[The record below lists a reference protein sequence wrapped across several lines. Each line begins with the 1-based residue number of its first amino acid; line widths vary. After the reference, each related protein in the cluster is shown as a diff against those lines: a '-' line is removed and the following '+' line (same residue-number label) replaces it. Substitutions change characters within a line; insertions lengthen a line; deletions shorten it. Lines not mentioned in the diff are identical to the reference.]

1 VSDGVN
7 CFLTDRFYNKVETMN
22 KLTISQI
29 RQKSITYYA
38 VGIALFSSFFV
49 VIAVIAKLIASN
61 S

>member
-1 VSDGVN
+1 
-7 CFLTDRFYNKVETMN
+7 MN

-29 RQKSITYYA
+29 RQKSVTYYA